1 MIGRNER
8 LSVFHCGIQ
17 SLSANELAAPFL
29 TT

>member
-8 LSVFHCGIQ
+8 LSVFQAGIH